1 MRRLVPPNLDAA
13 LLLLRLVLGIIM
25 LYHGVPK
32 LMGFGGVAEGFEGM
46 GIPLP
51 TLAAAFSTIAEAGG
65 GLLLVL
71 GVATDIAG
79 LLVAVDMLGAILFVH
94 LKNGFSVSDGGV
106 EWPLALFAMG
116 LALALAGGGRYALRP
131 DPSPRSG

>member
-1 MRRLVPPNLDAA
+1 MRRLVPANLDAA
-13 LLLLRLVLGIIM
+13 LLILRLVLGVIM

-32 LMGFGGVAEGFEGM
+32 LMDFGGVAAGFEGM

-51 TLAAAFSTIAEAGG
+51 TLSAAFSTVAEVGG
-65 GLLLVL
+65 GLLLIV

-106 EWPLALFAMG
+106 EWPLALLAMA
-116 LALALAGGGRYALRP
+116 LALALAGAGRYALGGKARV
-131 DPSPRSG
+131 